1 MKFPGS
7 KSSLLALVAAC
18 FTGCAS
24 APPALPG
31 DYDTAT
37 GGTSAT
43 GAGGSGG
50 ASAGTTSGASG
61 TTGGS
66 ATGGT
71 TGGATSGSSGTATGG
86 GSGTSGTTG
95 SGGTMAATLCGQ
107 AVGMATDTN
116 IDDLEDGDN
125 TIGNGMGQPMPPTRV
140 GYWFTYNETT
150 DGSTTCKQTPAPD
163 PSGLLPFPPEAMPG
177 NGSMFGAHTHG
188 TGCTSKWGAGLGVDF
203 NNCNMKSNPYDG
215 SAYKGIS
222 FWYKS
227 TTPIRVLVGT
237 LPNLPTAS
245 GGQCAS
251 DCYNHHGKNF
261 AASTGGT
268 TASITWAE
276 LMGSQQI
283 GSPAANP
290 QTYGAMRPFDPKQLL
305 NIEIQVDQAGG
316 SSFDFWVDTL
326 LFL

>member
-1 MKFPGS
+1 MKFLGPP
-7 KSSLLALVAAC
+7 SSLLVVVAGLW
-18 FTGCAS
+18 TGCAS

-31 DYDTAT
+31 DYENT
-37 GGTSAT
+37 GGT

-66 ATGGT
+66 ATGATGGTT
-71 TGGATSGSSGTATGG
+71 TGGASGASGTGTGG
-86 GSGTSGTTG
+86 AGGTTTG

-107 AVGMATDTN
+107 AVGMAADTN
-116 IDDLEDGDN
+116 IDDIEDGDN

-150 DGSTTCKQTPAPD
+150 DGSTTCKQTPPPD
-163 PSGLLPFPPEAMPG
+163 PSGLLPFPPEATPG
-177 NGSMFGAHTHG
+177 NGSLFGAHTHG

-245 GGQCAS
+245 GGTCAS

-268 TASITWAE
+268 TATITWAE

-283 GSPAANP
+283 GSPPANP
-290 QTYGAMRPFDPKQLL
+290 QTYGTMRTFDPKQLL
-305 NIEIQVDQAGG
+305 NIEIQVDQASG

>member
-1 MKFPGS
+1 
-7 KSSLLALVAAC
+7 
-18 FTGCAS
+18 
-24 APPALPG
+24 
-31 DYDTAT
+31 
-37 GGTSAT
+37 
-43 GAGGSGG
+43 
-50 ASAGTTSGASG
+50 
-61 TTGGS
+61 
-66 ATGGT
+66 
-71 TGGATSGSSGTATGG
+71 
-86 GSGTSGTTG
+86 
-95 SGGTMAATLCGQ
+95 MAATLCGQ
-107 AVGMATDTN
+107 AVGMAADTN
-116 IDDLEDGDN
+116 IDDIEDGDN

-150 DGSTTCKQTPAPD
+150 DGSTTCKQTPPPD
-163 PSGLLPFPPEAMPG
+163 PSGLLPFPPEATPG
-177 NGSMFGAHTHG
+177 NGSLFGAHTHG

-245 GGQCAS
+245 GGTCAS

-268 TASITWAE
+268 TATITWAE

-283 GSPAANP
+283 GSPPANP
-290 QTYGAMRPFDPKQLL
+290 QTSDLATVVVISAHVRPEAAPEHRNPGGPGERLKLRLL
-305 NIEIQVDQAGG
+305 GRYAPVPLGRRAGRCA
-316 SSFDFWVDTL
+316 SRLRCVA
-326 LFL
+326 